1 MPMDDRLRLLAPAK
15 INLSL
20 HVRGRRS
27 DGYHVLESLVAFAD
41 IGDRLDFEA
50 AEETQLIMSGPFGD
64 ALVVDDNLVLRAH
77 AALAAHVGAPLTC
90 HMTLHKNLPI
100 ASGIG
105 GGSADAAAALNG
117 LNQFFGLQLGVD
129 ILSELAKALGADVP
143 VCLSAG
149 PAWMTGIG
157 HDVTRL
163 ANFPQA
169 DVVLVNPMQAVSTPE
184 VFKVLGT
191 AFELVSPQPV
201 PTGFGGFDDLLGFL
215 EGQGNTLA
223 APAQTMVP
231 EIADC
236 LAALS
241 DSGAAFAAMSG
252 SGATCFALAPTGQA
266 MNLAANYRA
275 IRPQDWVQAGTL
287 IGMAA
292 G

>member
-1 MPMDDRLRLLAPAK
+1 MPMDDRLSLLAPAK

-90 HMTLHKNLPI
+90 HVTLHKNLPI

-105 GGSADAAAALNG
+105 GGSANAAAALNG
-117 LNQFFGLQLGVD
+117 LNQFFGLQLGAD

-184 VFKVLGT
+184 VFKVLG
-191 AFELVSPQPV
+191 AASELASPQPV
-201 PTGFGGFDDLLGFL
+201 PEGFGGFDDLLGFL
-215 EGQGNTLA
+215 EGQGNALA
-223 APAQTMVP
+223 APAQTIVP

-236 LAALS
+236 LAVLS

-266 MNLAANYRA
+266 INLAANYRA

-287 IGMAA
+287 ISVAA

>member
-1 MPMDDRLRLLAPAK
+1 MPMDDRLSLLAPAK

-90 HMTLHKNLPI
+90 HVTLHKHLPI

-105 GGSADAAAALNG
+105 GGSANAAAALNG
-117 LNQFFGLQLGVD
+117 LNQFFGLQLGAD

-184 VFKVLGT
+184 VFKVLG
-191 AFELVSPQPV
+191 AASELVSPQPV
-201 PTGFGGFDDLLGFL
+201 PEGFGGFHDLLGFL
-215 EGQGNTLA
+215 EGQGNALA
-223 APAQTMVP
+223 APAQTIVP

-236 LAALS
+236 LAVLS

-287 IGMAA
+287 ISVAA